1 MAKKTEK
8 ATKSTAKKST
18 KQPSKPIGAKDT
30 LIKMAQI
37 LLPIAGIFTAL
48 SYFLGR
54 LHIESYYYAL
64 GITPHVLDFKPE
76 DYMFSSFNLVIM
88 CLTIS
93 VWLYMYWGWARP
105 GRRLILGFPVGKGS
119 KQEIAMDIIMLA
131 YLLILWGLL
140 GWNILWGKGVGYSLP
155 GFLGMNA
162 GFFVAIGVI
171 IWVWLMQIWLGVER
185 LRLSSLILT
194 GIVIL
199 ASIPP
204 LTARLAQIQAKTD
217 IERFPQTVLI
227 CEDNLPSELQS
238 SPSTPT
244 KSSEVKL
251 IITNNGMTYVLKQD
265 GESTDEWQIYAI
277 QDDDIK
283 QIIYLLEK

>member
-1 MAKKTEK
+1 MAKKKEKTTESIVE
-8 ATKSTAKKST
+8 TPT
-18 KQPSKPIGAKDT
+18 KQVGQRNDAKDT
-30 LIKMAQI
+30 LLKLVQI
-37 LLPIAGIFTAL
+37 LLPVAGIFAAL

-54 LHIESYYYAL
+54 LHIEAYYYAL

-93 VWLYMYWGWARP
+93 VWLYMYWSWAKP
-105 GRRLILGFPVGKGS
+105 GRRLILGFPIAKGPR
-119 KQEIAMDIIMLA
+119 KEMINDIFML
-131 YLLILWGLL
+131 LNLFVFWGLL
-140 GWNILWGKGVGYSLP
+140 IWNILSTKGVGFALP
-155 GFLGMNA
+155 GFMGLNA
-162 GFFVAIGVI
+162 GFIIAIGVI
-171 IWVWLMQIWLGVER
+171 IYAWFMQTFAGAKRLGFLGVV
-185 LRLSSLILT
+185 L
-194 GIVIL
+194 IVIL
-199 ASIPP
+199 LLALIPS
-204 LTARLAQIQAKTD
+204 LTARLAQIQAKAD